1 MWSPDLLANLEDY
14 LRFERGKGEQMQKFR
29 QLAVVNRDIS

>member
-14 LRFERGKGEQMQKFR
+14 LRFERGKDEQMPKFR
-29 QLAVVNRDIS
+29 QLEVVNRDTS